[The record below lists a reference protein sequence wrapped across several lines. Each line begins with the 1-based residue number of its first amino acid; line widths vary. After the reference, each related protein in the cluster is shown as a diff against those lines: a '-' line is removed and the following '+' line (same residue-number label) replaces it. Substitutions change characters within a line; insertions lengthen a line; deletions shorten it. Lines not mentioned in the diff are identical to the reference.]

1 MYDVHSNHIIS
12 NIIAL
17 LRTTESLNMI
27 CILTIISNIIALLR
41 TTESLNMI
49 CILTIISNIIALLRT
64 TENLKTGWK
73 HTPAFLYVV
82 LSNNIDPH
90 DDFVL

>member
-41 TTESLNMI
+41 TTE
-49 CILTIISNIIALLRT
+49 
-64 TENLKTGWK
+64 NL
-73 HTPAFLYVV
+73 
-82 LSNNIDPH
+82 
-90 DDFVL
+90 